1 MASLDLLQL
10 SPLPD
15 AAGAA
20 VVALATLGL
29 FLLTFEF
36 LATTKRRQ
44 RSRGNCPA
52 VTAKR
57 RALGTGRDSASE
69 TELENELKSFKG
81 KSALKKR
88 DPLEDFRSE
97 GEREWG
103 KNAPGENKEGDKQNT
118 VFWEKNFVLVLMKCV
133 IRLPR
138 QLWGR
143 CGVRALTRQLYR
155 VILIRFDRGRPPENL
170 FRRIKQKDISVP
182 VHSLIELM

>member
-36 LATTKRRQ
+36 LATAKRRQ

-57 RALGTGRDSASE
+57 RALGAGRDSQSE
-69 TELENELKSFKG
+69 TEDSEKLQRG
-81 KSALKKR
+81 K
-88 DPLEDFRSE
+88 DPDRSQAP
-97 GEREWG
+97 GPPAVLPPPGVKNWG
-103 KNAPGENKEGDKQNT
+103 KNAPGEKGGGKRNT
-118 VFWEKNFVLVLMKCV
+118 VFWEKNFVLVLMKGV
-133 IRLPR
+133 IKLPR
-138 QLWGR
+138 RLWGC
-143 CGVRALTRQLYR
+143 CGIRVLTRQLYR